1 MLVELLVA
9 AVSRRRGFAAVA
21 LLAAPRLRRG
31 RARCATSS
39 TAGRF
44 PGDESR
50 ARRDAALARGS
61 IDVPDDLWDWI
72 RR

>member
-9 AVSRRRGFAAVA
+9 AVSASPGFAAVA
-21 LLAAPRLRRG
+21 LLAAPRSDAGRRVRDILDG
-31 RARCATSS
+31 R
-39 TAGRF
+39 RF

-50 ARRDAALARGS
+50 ARREAALARGS